1 VTRKQMQ
8 SPFQDQVE
16 PIHLLPQDKPYGIVD
31 WALTSTSEEA
41 PDVAAINSRLENK
54 GSPVRY
60 AEPIA
65 GGRKRP
71 DGVELQWKVTFPTG
85 VERGVVPFRCHDVTE
100 REKRVPIS
108 PEATRHASG
117 ALGVAGVRVSVD
129 DGRVGAVKSSVQA
142 ITGDDKCVLGA
153 PKAVQGL
160 KEPWV
165 RVQAAEEDGK
175 GSGSVLRLALVLQTA
190 GGGGSDAPRD
200 IRQRVGDGQVDI
212 LFEES

>member
-1 VTRKQMQ
+1 MQ
-8 SPFQDQVE
+8 SPLHERVE
-16 PIHLLPQDKPYGIVD
+16 PTYLLLPQDKPYGIVD
-31 WALTSTSEEA
+31 WALTSTDEKE
-41 PDVAAINSRLENK
+41 PDVKAINSRLENK
-54 GSPVRY
+54 KSPARY

-85 VERGVVPFRCHDVTE
+85 VERGVVPFWCHDVTE

-108 PEATRHASG
+108 PEATKHASG
-117 ALGVAGVRVSVD
+117 ALGVAGVSVSVD

-142 ITGDDKCVLGA
+142 IVGNDMCVLGA
-153 PKAVQGL
+153 PEPVEGL

-165 RVQAAEEDGK
+165 RVQAAEEDGEA
-175 GSGSVLRLALVLQTA
+175 SGSVLRLALVLQTA